1 MSLKRSAAAL
11 FLEPTS
17 AAVQL
22 GASFLMNNTM
32 SASRI
37 SSPQPFVFTVICPKD
52 EVIAIEFFAVPQFAA
67 EHIGD
72 IRIDWG
78 DGNVTVADVA
88 MSSDSVAEIVSG
100 EDIMPTSSCSH
111 RYAEDGKRTVTV
123 STPSGFLPLKKL
135 PYQTVSVAT
144 ALPTLT
150 MGESDPEGRPE
161 PSDTLPPLFA
171 MNPKTGRSPLNFIC
185 PDFLANNPNLAFFDE
200 AFMGVSLKSV
210 PVSLFSPCKS
220 LKSLAR
226 TFAHSQLTAIPYGL
240 LRHALTLSLCE
251 ETFAHCSSLRD
262 VDNPFGDKKNLPV
275 CLEGFMQGA
284 APRLFAWCDK
294 GRRQEAGWIR
304 PHANLADPCFEFDW
318 HAAPLSSEPIVL
330 FYPIDLE
337 LEGDL
342 FVEWGDGAVERIDWN
357 STDALSHTY
366 AQPGV
371 YRVKLH
377 YTAGEE
383 VRPFRLGRAVT
394 AIHNALPAFHPR
406 TVETL
411 GDFCGWAADRRELR
425 SIPEDLFANNPTI
438 VNLEQAFAGCVQ
450 LTDVADGIVSMLP
463 DLKCTDGMFA
473 FCKSL
478 KALPASYLASPRLP
492 RYDCFAGE
500 ATTETSDRNQ
510 ETAA

>member
-1 MSLKRSAAAL
+1 
-11 FLEPTS
+11 
-17 AAVQL
+17 
-22 GASFLMNNTM
+22 M

-100 EDIMPTSSCSH
+100 EDILPTSSCAH

-135 PYQTVSVAT
+135 PYQTVSVST

-171 MNPKTGRSPLNFIC
+171 KDPETGRASLNFIC
-185 PDFLANNPNLAFFDE
+185 PAFLANNPNLAFFDE
-200 AFMGVSLKSV
+200 AFMGVSLKTV

-262 VDNPFGDKKNLPV
+262 VDNPFGDTKNLPV
-275 CLEGFMQGA
+275 CLEGFMLGA

-304 PHANLADPCFEFDW
+304 PHANLADPSFEFDW

-450 LTDVADGIVSMLP
+450 LTDVGDGIVSMLP

>member
-1 MSLKRSAAAL
+1 
-11 FLEPTS
+11 
-17 AAVQL
+17 
-22 GASFLMNNTM
+22 M

-78 DGNVTVADVA
+78 DGNMTVADVA

-100 EDIMPTSSCSH
+100 EDILPTSSCAH

-135 PYQTVSVAT
+135 PYQTVSVST

-150 MGESDPEGRPE
+150 MGESDPEGHPE

-171 MNPKTGRSPLNFIC
+171 KDPETGRASLNFIC

-200 AFMGVSLKSV
+200 AFMGVSLKTV

-318 HAAPLSSEPIVL
+318 HAAPLSSDPIVL

-492 RYDCFAGE
+492 RYDCFAGA

>member
-1 MSLKRSAAAL
+1 
-11 FLEPTS
+11 
-17 AAVQL
+17 
-22 GASFLMNNTM
+22 MNNTM

-111 RYAEDGKRTVTV
+111 RYAEDGKRTITVT
-123 STPSGFLPLKKL
+123 TPSGFLPLKKL
-135 PYQTVSVAT
+135 PYQTVSVST

-318 HAAPLSSEPIVL
+318 HAAPLSPEPIVL

>member
-1 MSLKRSAAAL
+1 
-11 FLEPTS
+11 
-17 AAVQL
+17 
-22 GASFLMNNTM
+22 MNNTM

-111 RYAEDGKRTVTV
+111 RYAEDGKRTITVT
-123 STPSGFLPLKKL
+123 TPSGFLPLKKL
-135 PYQTVSVAT
+135 PYQTVSVST

-200 AFMGVSLKSV
+200 AFMGVSLKTV

-318 HAAPLSSEPIVL
+318 NAAPLSSEPIVL

-357 STDALSHTY
+357 STNALSHTY

>member
-1 MSLKRSAAAL
+1 
-11 FLEPTS
+11 
-17 AAVQL
+17 
-22 GASFLMNNTM
+22 MNNTM

-111 RYAEDGKRTVTV
+111 RYAEDGKRTITVT
-123 STPSGFLPLKKL
+123 TPSGFLPLKKL
-135 PYQTVSVAT
+135 PYQTVSVST

-200 AFMGVSLKSV
+200 AFMGVSLKTV

-226 TFAHSQLTAIPYGL
+226 TFAHSKLTAVPYGL

-500 ATTETSDRNQ
+500 ATTETSARNQ

>member
-1 MSLKRSAAAL
+1 
-11 FLEPTS
+11 
-17 AAVQL
+17 
-22 GASFLMNNTM
+22 M

-135 PYQTVSVAT
+135 PYQTVSVST

-200 AFMGVSLKSV
+200 AFMGVSLKTV

-220 LKSLAR
+220 IKSLAR

-275 CLEGFMQGA
+275 CLEDFMLGA

>member
-1 MSLKRSAAAL
+1 
-11 FLEPTS
+11 
-17 AAVQL
+17 
-22 GASFLMNNTM
+22 M

-37 SSPQPFVFTVICPKD
+37 PSPQPFVFTVICPKD
-52 EVIAIEFFAVPQFAA
+52 EVITIEFFAVPQFAA

-78 DGNVTVADVA
+78 DGDISVADVA
-88 MSSDSVAEIVSG
+88 MSSDSVAGMVSG
-100 EDIMPTSSCSH
+100 EDILATSSCTH

-123 STPSGFLPLKKL
+123 TTPSGFMPLKRL
-135 PYQTVSVAT
+135 PYQTVSVST

-150 MGESDPEGRPE
+150 MGETDPEGRPE

-171 MNPKTGRSPLNFIC
+171 PDPEPGSAPLNFLC
-185 PDFLANNPNLAFFDE
+185 SDFLANNPNLAFFDE
-200 AFMGVSLKSV
+200 AFMGVSLKTV

-220 LKSLAR
+220 IKSLAR
-226 TFAHSQLTAIPYGL
+226 TFARSKLTSIPYGL

-251 ETFAHCSSLRD
+251 ETFAHCPFLRD

-275 CLEGFMQGA
+275 CLEGFMLGA

-304 PHANLADPCFEFDW
+304 PHANLADPSFDFGW
-318 HAAPLSSEPIVL
+318 HASPLSSEPIVL

-342 FVEWGDGAVERIDWN
+342 FVEWGDGSAELIDWN
-357 STDALSHTY
+357 STDALSHNY
-366 AQPGV
+366 PRPGI

-377 YTAGEE
+377 HTAGEE
-383 VRPFRLGRAVT
+383 VRPFRLGRSVT
-394 AIHNALPAFHPR
+394 AVHNALPAFHPR

-425 SIPEDLFANNPTI
+425 SIPEDLFANNPSI
-438 VNLEQAFAGCVQ
+438 VNLEQAFAGCVR

-463 DLKCTDGMFA
+463 DLKSTDGMFA

-478 KALPASYLASPRLP
+478 KVLPTSYVASPHSP
-492 RYDCFAGE
+492 RYDCFA
-500 ATTETSDRNQ
+500 AQPITENTPCGK
-510 ETAA
+510 ETLA

>member
-1 MSLKRSAAAL
+1 
-11 FLEPTS
+11 
-17 AAVQL
+17 
-22 GASFLMNNTM
+22 M

-111 RYAEDGKRTVTV
+111 RYAEDGKRTITVT
-123 STPSGFLPLKKL
+123 TPSGFLPLKKL
-135 PYQTVSVAT
+135 PYQTVSVST

-171 MNPKTGRSPLNFIC
+171 KDPETGRASLNFIC

-200 AFMGVSLKSV
+200 AFMGVSLKTV

-275 CLEGFMQGA
+275 CLEGFMLGA
-284 APRLFAWCDK
+284 SPRLFAWCDK

>member
-1 MSLKRSAAAL
+1 
-11 FLEPTS
+11 
-17 AAVQL
+17 
-22 GASFLMNNTM
+22 MNNTM

-100 EDIMPTSSCSH
+100 EDILPTSSCAH

-135 PYQTVSVAT
+135 PYQTVSVST

-200 AFMGVSLKSV
+200 AFMGVSLKTV

-220 LKSLAR
+220 IKSLAR

-275 CLEGFMQGA
+275 CLEGFMRGA

-438 VNLEQAFAGCVQ
+438 VNLEQAFAGCAQ

>member
-1 MSLKRSAAAL
+1 
-11 FLEPTS
+11 
-17 AAVQL
+17 
-22 GASFLMNNTM
+22 MNNTM

-67 EHIGD
+67 EYIGD

-111 RYAEDGKRTVTV
+111 RYAEDGKRTITVT
-123 STPSGFLPLKKL
+123 TPSGFLPLKKL
-135 PYQTVSVAT
+135 PYQTVSVST

-220 LKSLAR
+220 IKSLAR
-226 TFAHSQLTAIPYGL
+226 TFAHSKLTAVPYGL

-275 CLEGFMQGA
+275 CMEGFMQGA

-438 VNLEQAFAGCVQ
+438 INLEQAFAGCVQ

>member
-1 MSLKRSAAAL
+1 
-11 FLEPTS
+11 
-17 AAVQL
+17 
-22 GASFLMNNTM
+22 MNNTM

-111 RYAEDGKRTVTV
+111 RYAEDGKRTITVT
-123 STPSGFLPLKKL
+123 TPSGFLPLKKL
-135 PYQTVSVAT
+135 PYQTVSVST

-342 FVEWGDGAVERIDWN
+342 FVEWGNGAVERIDWN

>member
-1 MSLKRSAAAL
+1 
-11 FLEPTS
+11 
-17 AAVQL
+17 
-22 GASFLMNNTM
+22 M

-111 RYAEDGKRTVTV
+111 RYAEDGKRTITVT
-123 STPSGFLPLKKL
+123 TPSGFLPLKKL
-135 PYQTVSVAT
+135 PYQTVSVST

-171 MNPKTGRSPLNFIC
+171 KDPETGRASLNFIC

-200 AFMGVSLKSV
+200 AFMGVSLKTV

>member
-1 MSLKRSAAAL
+1 
-11 FLEPTS
+11 
-17 AAVQL
+17 
-22 GASFLMNNTM
+22 MNNTM

-111 RYAEDGKRTVTV
+111 RYAEDGKRTITVT
-123 STPSGFLPLKKL
+123 TPSGFLPLKKL
-135 PYQTVSVAT
+135 PYQTVSVST

-171 MNPKTGRSPLNFIC
+171 KDPETGRASLNFIC

-200 AFMGVSLKSV
+200 AFMGVSLKTV

-226 TFAHSQLTAIPYGL
+226 TFAHSKLTAVPYGL

-357 STDALSHTY
+357 STNALSHTY

-500 ATTETSDRNQ
+500 ATTETSARNQ

>member
-1 MSLKRSAAAL
+1 
-11 FLEPTS
+11 
-17 AAVQL
+17 
-22 GASFLMNNTM
+22 MNNTM

>member
-1 MSLKRSAAAL
+1 
-11 FLEPTS
+11 
-17 AAVQL
+17 
-22 GASFLMNNTM
+22 MNNTM

-100 EDIMPTSSCSH
+100 EDILPTSSCAH
-111 RYAEDGKRTVTV
+111 RYVEDGKRTVTV

-135 PYQTVSVAT
+135 PYQTVSVST

-171 MNPKTGRSPLNFIC
+171 KDPETGRASLNFIC

-200 AFMGVSLKSV
+200 AFMGVSLKTV

>member
-1 MSLKRSAAAL
+1 
-11 FLEPTS
+11 
-17 AAVQL
+17 
-22 GASFLMNNTM
+22 MNNTM

-111 RYAEDGKRTVTV
+111 RYAEDGKRTITVT
-123 STPSGFLPLKKL
+123 TPSGFLPLKKL
-135 PYQTVSVAT
+135 PYQTVSVST

-200 AFMGVSLKSV
+200 AFMGVSLKTV

-226 TFAHSQLTAIPYGL
+226 TFAHSKLTAVPYGL

>member
-1 MSLKRSAAAL
+1 
-11 FLEPTS
+11 
-17 AAVQL
+17 
-22 GASFLMNNTM
+22 M

-100 EDIMPTSSCSH
+100 EDILPTSSCAH

-135 PYQTVSVAT
+135 PYQTVSVST

-171 MNPKTGRSPLNFIC
+171 KDPETGRASLNFIC

-200 AFMGVSLKSV
+200 AFMGVSLKTV

-275 CLEGFMQGA
+275 CLEGFMLDA
-284 APRLFAWCDK
+284 APCLFAWCDK

-304 PHANLADPCFEFDW
+304 PHANLADPSFEFDW

>member
-1 MSLKRSAAAL
+1 
-11 FLEPTS
+11 
-17 AAVQL
+17 
-22 GASFLMNNTM
+22 M

-135 PYQTVSVAT
+135 PYQTVSVST

-200 AFMGVSLKSV
+200 AFMGVSLKTV

-304 PHANLADPCFEFDW
+304 PHANLADPSFEFDW

>member
-1 MSLKRSAAAL
+1 
-11 FLEPTS
+11 
-17 AAVQL
+17 
-22 GASFLMNNTM
+22 M

-37 SSPQPFVFTVICPKD
+37 PSPQPFVFTVICPKD
-52 EVIAIEFFAVPQFAA
+52 EVITIEFFAVPQFAA

-78 DGNVTVADVA
+78 DGDISVADVT
-88 MSSDSVAEIVSG
+88 MSSDSVAGMVSG
-100 EDIMPTSSCSH
+100 EVFLATSSCTH

-123 STPSGFLPLKKL
+123 TTPSGFMPLKRL
-135 PYQTVSVAT
+135 PYQTVSVST

-150 MGESDPEGRPE
+150 MGETDPEGRPE

-171 MNPKTGRSPLNFIC
+171 PNPETGSAPLNFLC
-185 PDFLANNPNLAFFDE
+185 SDFLANNPNLAFFDE
-200 AFMGVSLKSV
+200 AFMGVSLKTV
-210 PVSLFSPCKS
+210 PMSLFSPCKS
-220 LKSLAR
+220 IKSLAR
-226 TFAHSQLTAIPYGL
+226 TFARSKLTSIPYGL

-251 ETFAHCSSLRD
+251 ETFAHCPFLRD

-275 CLEGFMQGA
+275 CLEGFMLGA

-304 PHANLADPCFEFDW
+304 PHANLADPSFDFDW
-318 HAAPLSSEPIVL
+318 HASPLSSEPIVL

-342 FVEWGDGAVERIDWN
+342 FVEWGDGSAELIDWN
-357 STDALSHTY
+357 STDALSHNY
-366 AQPGV
+366 PQPGI

-377 YTAGEE
+377 HTAGEE
-383 VRPFRLGRAVT
+383 VRPFRLGRSVT
-394 AIHNALPAFHPR
+394 AVHNALPAFHPR

-425 SIPEDLFANNPTI
+425 SIPEDLFANNPSI
-438 VNLEQAFAGCVQ
+438 VNLEQAFAGCVR

-463 DLKCTDGMFA
+463 DLKSTDGMFA

-478 KALPASYLASPRLP
+478 KALPTSYVASPHSP
-492 RYDCFAGE
+492 RYDCFAAQPIAENTPCGK
-500 ATTETSDRNQ
+500 ETL
-510 ETAA
+510 A

>member
-1 MSLKRSAAAL
+1 
-11 FLEPTS
+11 
-17 AAVQL
+17 
-22 GASFLMNNTM
+22 M

-37 SSPQPFVFTVICPKD
+37 PSPQPFVFTVICPKD
-52 EVIAIEFFAVPQFAA
+52 EVITIEFFAVPQFAA

-78 DGNVTVADVA
+78 DGDISVADVA
-88 MSSDSVAEIVSG
+88 MSSDSVAGMVSG
-100 EDIMPTSSCSH
+100 EDILATSSCTH

-123 STPSGFLPLKKL
+123 TTPSGFMPLKRL
-135 PYQTVSVAT
+135 PYQTVSVST

-150 MGESDPEGRPE
+150 MGETDPEGRPE

-171 MNPKTGRSPLNFIC
+171 PDPETGSAPLNFLC
-185 PDFLANNPNLAFFDE
+185 SDFLANNPNLAFFDE
-200 AFMGVSLKSV
+200 AFMSVSLKTV

-220 LKSLAR
+220 IKSLAR
-226 TFAHSQLTAIPYGL
+226 TFARSKLTSIPYGL

-251 ETFAHCSSLRD
+251 ETFAHCPFLRD

-275 CLEGFMQGA
+275 CLEGFMLGA

-304 PHANLADPCFEFDW
+304 PHANLADPSFDFDW
-318 HAAPLSSEPIVL
+318 HASPLSSEPIVL

-342 FVEWGDGAVERIDWN
+342 FVEWGDGSAELIDWN
-357 STDALSHTY
+357 STDALSHNY
-366 AQPGV
+366 PRPGI

-377 YTAGEE
+377 HTAGEE
-383 VRPFRLGRAVT
+383 VRPFRLGRSVT
-394 AIHNALPAFHPR
+394 AVHNALPAFHPR

-425 SIPEDLFANNPTI
+425 SIPEDLFANNPSI
-438 VNLEQAFAGCVQ
+438 VNLEQAFAGCVR

-463 DLKCTDGMFA
+463 DLKSTDGMFA

-478 KALPASYLASPRLP
+478 KALPTSYVASPHSP
-492 RYDCFAGE
+492 RYDCFA
-500 ATTETSDRNQ
+500 AQPITENTPCGK
-510 ETAA
+510 ETLA

>member
-1 MSLKRSAAAL
+1 
-11 FLEPTS
+11 
-17 AAVQL
+17 
-22 GASFLMNNTM
+22 M

-37 SSPQPFVFTVICPKD
+37 PSPQPFVFTVICPKD
-52 EVIAIEFFAVPQFAA
+52 EVITIEFFAVPQFAA

-78 DGNVTVADVA
+78 DGDISVADVA
-88 MSSDSVAEIVSG
+88 MSSDSVAGMVSG
-100 EDIMPTSSCSH
+100 EDILATSSCTH

-123 STPSGFLPLKKL
+123 TTPSGFMPLKRL
-135 PYQTVSVAT
+135 PYQTVSVST

-150 MGESDPEGRPE
+150 MGETDPEGRPE

-171 MNPKTGRSPLNFIC
+171 PDPETGSAPLNFLC
-185 PDFLANNPNLAFFDE
+185 SDFLANNPNLAFFDE
-200 AFMGVSLKSV
+200 AFMGVSLKTV

-220 LKSLAR
+220 IKSLAR
-226 TFAHSQLTAIPYGL
+226 TFARSKLTSIPYGL

-251 ETFAHCSSLRD
+251 ETFAHCPFLRD

-275 CLEGFMQGA
+275 CLEGFMLGA

-304 PHANLADPCFEFDW
+304 PHANLADPSFDFDW
-318 HAAPLSSEPIVL
+318 HASPLSSEPIVL

-342 FVEWGDGAVERIDWN
+342 FVEWGDGSAELIDWN
-357 STDALSHTY
+357 STDALSHNY
-366 AQPGV
+366 PRPGI

-377 YTAGEE
+377 HTAGEK
-383 VRPFRLGRAVT
+383 VRPFRLGRSVT
-394 AIHNALPAFHPR
+394 AVRNALPAFHPR

-425 SIPEDLFANNPTI
+425 SIPEDLFANNPSI
-438 VNLEQAFAGCVQ
+438 VNLEQAFAGCVR

-463 DLKCTDGMFA
+463 DLKSTDGMFA

-478 KALPASYLASPRLP
+478 KALPTSYVASPHSP
-492 RYDCFAGE
+492 RYDCFA
-500 ATTETSDRNQ
+500 AQPITENTPCGK
-510 ETAA
+510 ETLA

>member
-1 MSLKRSAAAL
+1 
-11 FLEPTS
+11 
-17 AAVQL
+17 
-22 GASFLMNNTM
+22 MNNTM

-111 RYAEDGKRTVTV
+111 RYAEDGKRTITVT
-123 STPSGFLPLKKL
+123 TPSGFLPLKKL
-135 PYQTVSVAT
+135 PYQTVSVST

-200 AFMGVSLKSV
+200 AFMGVSLKTV

-262 VDNPFGDKKNLPV
+262 VENPFGDKKNLPV

-357 STDALSHTY
+357 STNALSHTY

>member
-1 MSLKRSAAAL
+1 
-11 FLEPTS
+11 
-17 AAVQL
+17 
-22 GASFLMNNTM
+22 MNNTM

-135 PYQTVSVAT
+135 PYQTVSVST

>member
-1 MSLKRSAAAL
+1 
-11 FLEPTS
+11 
-17 AAVQL
+17 
-22 GASFLMNNTM
+22 M

-111 RYAEDGKRTVTV
+111 RYAEDGKRTITVT
-123 STPSGFLPLKKL
+123 TPSGFLPLKKL
-135 PYQTVSVAT
+135 PYQTVSVST

-200 AFMGVSLKSV
+200 AFMGVSLKTV

>member
-1 MSLKRSAAAL
+1 
-11 FLEPTS
+11 
-17 AAVQL
+17 
-22 GASFLMNNTM
+22 MNNTM

-100 EDIMPTSSCSH
+100 EDIMPKSSCSH
-111 RYAEDGKRTVTV
+111 RYAEDGKRTITVT
-123 STPSGFLPLKKL
+123 TPSGFLPLKKL
-135 PYQTVSVAT
+135 PYQTVSVST

-171 MNPKTGRSPLNFIC
+171 KDPETGRASLNFIC

>member
-1 MSLKRSAAAL
+1 
-11 FLEPTS
+11 
-17 AAVQL
+17 
-22 GASFLMNNTM
+22 MNNTM

-135 PYQTVSVAT
+135 PYQTVSVST

-200 AFMGVSLKSV
+200 AFVGVSLKTV

>member
-1 MSLKRSAAAL
+1 
-11 FLEPTS
+11 
-17 AAVQL
+17 
-22 GASFLMNNTM
+22 MNNTM

-135 PYQTVSVAT
+135 PYQTVSVST

-150 MGESDPEGRPE
+150 MSESDPEGRPE

-200 AFMGVSLKSV
+200 AFMGVSLKTV

-284 APRLFAWCDK
+284 APRLFTWCDK

-342 FVEWGDGAVERIDWN
+342 FVEWGDGAIERIDWN

-492 RYDCFAGE
+492 RYDCFAGA
-500 ATTETSDRNQ
+500 ATTESSDRNQ

>member
-1 MSLKRSAAAL
+1 
-11 FLEPTS
+11 
-17 AAVQL
+17 
-22 GASFLMNNTM
+22 M

-88 MSSDSVAEIVSG
+88 MSSASVAEIVSG
-100 EDIMPTSSCSH
+100 EDILPTSSCAH

-135 PYQTVSVAT
+135 PYQTVSVST

-171 MNPKTGRSPLNFIC
+171 KDPETGRASLNFIC

-200 AFMGVSLKSV
+200 AFMGVSLKTV

-275 CLEGFMQGA
+275 CLE
-284 APRLFAWCDK
+284 
-294 GRRQEAGWIR
+294 
-304 PHANLADPCFEFDW
+304 
-318 HAAPLSSEPIVL
+318 VL
-330 FYPIDLE
+330 
-337 LEGDL
+337 
-342 FVEWGDGAVERIDWN
+342 
-357 STDALSHTY
+357 
-366 AQPGV
+366 
-371 YRVKLH
+371 
-377 YTAGEE
+377 
-383 VRPFRLGRAVT
+383 
-394 AIHNALPAFHPR
+394 
-406 TVETL
+406 
-411 GDFCGWAADRRELR
+411 
-425 SIPEDLFANNPTI
+425 
-438 VNLEQAFAGCVQ
+438 
-450 LTDVADGIVSMLP
+450 
-463 DLKCTDGMFA
+463 
-473 FCKSL
+473 
-478 KALPASYLASPRLP
+478 
-492 RYDCFAGE
+492 
-500 ATTETSDRNQ
+500 
-510 ETAA
+510 

>member
-1 MSLKRSAAAL
+1 
-11 FLEPTS
+11 
-17 AAVQL
+17 
-22 GASFLMNNTM
+22 MNNTM

-111 RYAEDGKRTVTV
+111 RYAEDGKRTITVT
-123 STPSGFLPLKKL
+123 TPSGFLPLKKL
-135 PYQTVSVAT
+135 PYQTVSVST

-200 AFMGVSLKSV
+200 AFMGVSLKTV

-438 VNLEQAFAGCVQ
+438 INLEQAFAGCVQ

>member
-1 MSLKRSAAAL
+1 
-11 FLEPTS
+11 
-17 AAVQL
+17 
-22 GASFLMNNTM
+22 MNNTM

-135 PYQTVSVAT
+135 PYQTVSVST

-318 HAAPLSSEPIVL
+318 HAAPLSSAPIVL

>member
-1 MSLKRSAAAL
+1 
-11 FLEPTS
+11 
-17 AAVQL
+17 
-22 GASFLMNNTM
+22 M

-37 SSPQPFVFTVICPKD
+37 PSPQPFVFTVICPKD
-52 EVIAIEFFAVPQFAA
+52 EVITIEFFAVPQFAA

-78 DGNVTVADVA
+78 DGDISVADVA
-88 MSSDSVAEIVSG
+88 MSSDSVAGMVSG
-100 EDIMPTSSCSH
+100 EDILATSSCTH

-123 STPSGFLPLKKL
+123 TTPSGFMPLKRL
-135 PYQTVSVAT
+135 PYQTVSVST

-150 MGESDPEGRPE
+150 MGETDPEGRPE
-161 PSDTLPPLFA
+161 PSDSLPPLFA
-171 MNPKTGRSPLNFIC
+171 PDPETGSAPLNFLC
-185 PDFLANNPNLAFFDE
+185 SDFLANNPNLAFFDE
-200 AFMGVSLKSV
+200 AFMGVSLKTV

-220 LKSLAR
+220 IKSLAR
-226 TFAHSQLTAIPYGL
+226 TFARSKLTSIPYGL

-251 ETFAHCSSLRD
+251 ETFAHCPFLRD

-275 CLEGFMQGA
+275 CLEGFMLGA

-304 PHANLADPCFEFDW
+304 PHANLADPSFDFDW
-318 HAAPLSSEPIVL
+318 HASPLSSEPIVL

-342 FVEWGDGAVERIDWN
+342 FVEWGDGSAELIDWN
-357 STDALSHTY
+357 STDALSHNY
-366 AQPGV
+366 PRPGI

-377 YTAGEE
+377 HTAGEE
-383 VRPFRLGRAVT
+383 VRPFRLGRSVT
-394 AIHNALPAFHPR
+394 AVRNALPAFHPR

-425 SIPEDLFANNPTI
+425 SIPEDLFANNPSI
-438 VNLEQAFAGCVQ
+438 VNLEQAFAGCVR

-463 DLKCTDGMFA
+463 DLKSTDGMFA

-478 KALPASYLASPRLP
+478 KALPTSYVASPHSP
-492 RYDCFAGE
+492 RYDCFA
-500 ATTETSDRNQ
+500 AQPITENTPCGK
-510 ETAA
+510 ETLA

>member
-1 MSLKRSAAAL
+1 
-11 FLEPTS
+11 
-17 AAVQL
+17 
-22 GASFLMNNTM
+22 MNNTM

-111 RYAEDGKRTVTV
+111 RYAEDGKRTITVT
-123 STPSGFLPLKKL
+123 TPSGFLPLKKL
-135 PYQTVSVAT
+135 PYQTVSVST

-220 LKSLAR
+220 IKSLAR
-226 TFAHSQLTAIPYGL
+226 TFAHSKLTAIPYGL

-284 APRLFAWCDK
+284 ASRLFAWCDK

>member
-1 MSLKRSAAAL
+1 
-11 FLEPTS
+11 
-17 AAVQL
+17 
-22 GASFLMNNTM
+22 M

-37 SSPQPFVFTVICPKD
+37 PSPQPFVFTVICPKD
-52 EVIAIEFFAVPQFAA
+52 EVITIEFFAVPQFAA

-78 DGNVTVADVA
+78 DGDISVADVA
-88 MSSDSVAEIVSG
+88 MSSDSVAGMVSG
-100 EDIMPTSSCSH
+100 EDILATSSCTH

-123 STPSGFLPLKKL
+123 TTPSGFMPLKRL
-135 PYQTVSVAT
+135 PYQTVSVST

-150 MGESDPEGRPE
+150 MGETDPEGRPE

-171 MNPKTGRSPLNFIC
+171 PDPETGSSPLNFLC
-185 PDFLANNPNLAFFDE
+185 SDFLANNPNLAFFDE
-200 AFMGVSLKSV
+200 AFMGVSLKTV

-220 LKSLAR
+220 IKSLAR
-226 TFAHSQLTAIPYGL
+226 TFARSKLTSIPYGL

-251 ETFAHCSSLRD
+251 ETFAHCPFLRD

-275 CLEGFMQGA
+275 CLEGFMLGA
-284 APRLFAWCDK
+284 APRLFTWCDK

-304 PHANLADPCFEFDW
+304 PHANLADPSFDFDW
-318 HAAPLSSEPIVL
+318 HASPLSSEPIVL

-342 FVEWGDGAVERIDWN
+342 FVEWGDGSAELIDWN
-357 STDALSHTY
+357 STDALSHNY
-366 AQPGV
+366 PRPGI

-377 YTAGEE
+377 HTAGEE
-383 VRPFRLGRAVT
+383 VRPFRLGRSVT
-394 AIHNALPAFHPR
+394 AVHNALPAFHPR

-425 SIPEDLFANNPTI
+425 SIPEDLFANNPSI
-438 VNLEQAFAGCVQ
+438 VNLEQAFAGCVR

-463 DLKCTDGMFA
+463 DLKSTDGMFA

-478 KALPASYLASPRLP
+478 KALPTSYVASPHSP
-492 RYDCFAGE
+492 RYDCFA
-500 ATTETSDRNQ
+500 AQPITENTPCGK
-510 ETAA
+510 ETLA

>member
-1 MSLKRSAAAL
+1 
-11 FLEPTS
+11 
-17 AAVQL
+17 
-22 GASFLMNNTM
+22 M

-111 RYAEDGKRTVTV
+111 RYAEDGKRTITVT
-123 STPSGFLPLKKL
+123 TPSGFLPLKKL
-135 PYQTVSVAT
+135 PYQTVSVST

-171 MNPKTGRSPLNFIC
+171 KDPETGRASLNFIC

-200 AFMGVSLKSV
+200 AFMGVSLKTV

-220 LKSLAR
+220 IKSLAR

-275 CLEGFMQGA
+275 CLEDFMLGA

-294 GRRQEAGWIR
+294 GRRPEAGWIR

-438 VNLEQAFAGCVQ
+438 INLEQAFAGCVQ

>member
-1 MSLKRSAAAL
+1 
-11 FLEPTS
+11 
-17 AAVQL
+17 
-22 GASFLMNNTM
+22 M

-37 SSPQPFVFTVICPKD
+37 PSPQPFVFTVICPKD
-52 EVIAIEFFAVPQFAA
+52 EVITIEFFAVPQFAA

-78 DGNVTVADVA
+78 DGDISVADVA
-88 MSSDSVAEIVSG
+88 MSSDSVAGMVSG
-100 EDIMPTSSCSH
+100 EDILATSSCTH

-123 STPSGFLPLKKL
+123 TTPSGFMPLKRL
-135 PYQTVSVAT
+135 PYQTVSVST

-150 MGESDPEGRPE
+150 MGETDPEGRPE

-171 MNPKTGRSPLNFIC
+171 PDPETGSAPLNFLC
-185 PDFLANNPNLAFFDE
+185 SDFLANNPNLAFFDE
-200 AFMGVSLKSV
+200 AFMGVSLKTV

-220 LKSLAR
+220 IKSLAR
-226 TFAHSQLTAIPYGL
+226 TFARSKLTSIPYGL

-251 ETFAHCSSLRD
+251 ETFAHCPFLRD
-262 VDNPFGDKKNLPV
+262 VDNPFGNKKNLPV
-275 CLEGFMQGA
+275 CLEGFMLGA

-304 PHANLADPCFEFDW
+304 PHANLADPSFDFDW
-318 HAAPLSSEPIVL
+318 HASPLSSEPIVL

-342 FVEWGDGAVERIDWN
+342 FVEWGDGSAELIDWN
-357 STDALSHTY
+357 STDALSHNY
-366 AQPGV
+366 PRPGI

-377 YTAGEE
+377 HTAGEE
-383 VRPFRLGRAVT
+383 VRPFRLGRSVT
-394 AIHNALPAFHPR
+394 AVRNALPAFHPR

-425 SIPEDLFANNPTI
+425 SIPEDLFANNPSI
-438 VNLEQAFAGCVQ
+438 VNLEQAFAGCVR

-463 DLKCTDGMFA
+463 DLKSTDGMFA

-478 KALPASYLASPRLP
+478 KALPTSYVASPHSP
-492 RYDCFAGE
+492 RYDCFA
-500 ATTETSDRNQ
+500 AQPITENTPCGK
-510 ETAA
+510 ETLA